1 MWAAANDSLWKRR
14 LVLRS
19 IITHLLQHHF
29 QLENTDFEYIAGQLD
44 VSYRLTP
51 IFRTDKMPEKFKV
64 GPDVDAEDTSLNVIR
79 CFDDLARKLHAL
91 NELPLEIVSIA
102 GISPVFRYSESV
114 PILPQARM
122 IGEQMYAMQVQR
134 GIIQLGGQR
143 KILL

>member
-19 IITHLLQHHF
+19 IITHLLQHHL